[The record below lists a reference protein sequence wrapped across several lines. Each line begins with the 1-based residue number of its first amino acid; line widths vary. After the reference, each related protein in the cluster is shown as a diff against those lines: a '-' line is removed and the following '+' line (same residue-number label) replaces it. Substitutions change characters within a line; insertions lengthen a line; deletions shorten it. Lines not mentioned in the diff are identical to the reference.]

1 MLTQLDISNF
11 ALIERLELGFGPGLT
26 VLTGE
31 TGAGKSILI
40 GALSLALGNRAD
52 SGVVRQGAER
62 AEVAA
67 TISLDGNEDARR
79 WLREQELEDGE
90 ECILRRTVSADGR
103 SRAFING
110 STVPLA
116 SLRALGVL
124 LIDIHGQ
131 HEHHSLLEREHQAAL
146 LDGYARHPGLL
157 AQVEHRY
164 REWRR
169 LRTEAQELEQLTAGS
184 GGELDLLRYQ
194 AQELDT
200 LDLGADELRRLDEEH
215 RRLAN
220 AGQLIEACRA
230 GVAALHEDE
239 DAIADGIARLSGMLR
254 QFASADA
261 GLGAAVELLAN
272 AEMQVG
278 EAAAELRACLQ
289 RLDLDPERLAQIDRR
304 LGAVHELA
312 RKHRVPAASL
322 PALREELHAR
332 LERMEGA
339 DARLTA
345 LRTAIAQ
352 AARDWKEAAAELG
365 ASRAKAA
372 RKLGQAVSREM
383 RKLGMPDGSFVV
395 EFEARGG
402 EHAPDP
408 APGGSER
415 ALFLVATNPQQ
426 TPRPLAK
433 VASGGELSRVG
444 LAIQMIT
451 VEQTGVPSAVF
462 DEVDVG
468 VGGRVAEIV
477 GQGLRA
483 LGARRQ
489 VLCITHLP
497 QVAALGH
504 HHLRVAKSAARSKPA
519 VEVAPLTRAE
529 RTEEIARMLGG
540 VEISAT
546 TRAHAEEMIARTEV
560 PQAG

>member
-1 MLTQLDISNF
+1 MLTQLDISNY
-11 ALIERLELGFGPGLT
+11 ALIERLELGFAPGLT

-40 GALSLALGNRAD
+40 GALSLALGERAD

-67 TISLDGNEDARR
+67 TISLAGNEAARD
-79 WLREQELEDGE
+79 WLRGQELDDGD
-90 ECILRRTVSADGR
+90 ECILRRTVAADGR

-131 HEHHSLLEREHQAAL
+131 HEHHSLLEREHQGGL

-157 AQVEHRY
+157 AQVENRY

-169 LRTEAQELEQLTAGS
+169 LRAEAQELEQLTAGS
-184 GGELDLLRYQ
+184 GGELELLRYQ
-194 AQELDT
+194 AQELDA
-200 LDLGADELRRLDEEH
+200 LDLGDDEPRRLDEEH

-230 GVAALHEDE
+230 GIAALHEDE
-239 DAIADGIARLSGMLR
+239 DAIGDRVARLAGMLR
-254 QFASADA
+254 QFAAVDA
-261 GLGAAVELLAN
+261 GLGAAVELLTA
-272 AEMQVG
+272 AEMQLG

-304 LGAVHELA
+304 LGAIHELA
-312 RKHRVPAASL
+312 RKHRVPAAGL
-322 PALREELHAR
+322 PALRGELHAR

-352 AARDWKEAAAELG
+352 AARDWSAAAAELG

-372 RKLGQAVSREM
+372 RKLGQAVTREM
-383 RKLGMPDGSFVV
+383 RKLGMPDGSFTV
-395 EFEARGG
+395 ELEPRGNG
-402 EHAPDP
+402 ESAAEPTQ
-408 APGGSER
+408 GGSER

-433 VASGGELSRVG
+433 IASGGELSRVG

-504 HHLRVAKSAARSKPA
+504 RHLRVAKSAIKGKAA
-519 VEVAPLTRAE
+519 IDVTPLTRAE
-529 RTEEIARMLGG
+529 RAEEIARMLGG
-540 VEISAT
+540 VEISAA
-546 TRAHAEEMIARTEV
+546 TRAHAEEMIARSET
-560 PQAG
+560 AG